1 MQYQNK
7 YIGNN
12 SNTGNLIGAL
22 PLAEYGYVFEIDSK
36 NCGLT
41 IDYHF
46 TDWYDND
53 DLYTERALV
62 YNSVSLFTL
71 IENLEYITFNFSGS
85 SYSITRNAIEENY
98 PNYNTIFNEDIID
111 TYKFHQYVDHKINDN
126 MFVSNIIKLFKVD

>member
-1 MQYQNK
+1 MPTSPFNQEISAIENLLQYQNK

-46 TDWYDND
+46 TDW
-53 DLYTERALV
+53 
-62 YNSVSLFTL
+62 
-71 IENLEYITFNFSGS
+71 
-85 SYSITRNAIEENY
+85 
-98 PNYNTIFNEDIID
+98 
-111 TYKFHQYVDHKINDN
+111 
-126 MFVSNIIKLFKVD
+126 